1 MAEYEYGG
9 NASWDS
15 PPERKP
21 KSSKSLRNLFAP
33 ASKVAPVVE
42 GRRLRRNSATGRS
55 SRQRPSS
62 QPDLKKLNEDP
73 QRRARRGRRASLFG
87 SMHERQPTHQPRRK
101 TERTR
106 RRGSFF
112 GNKTSKDEELAME
125 IIADFANFED

>member
-33 ASKVAPVVE
+33 ASKVTPVVE
-42 GRRLRRNSATGRS
+42 ERRLRRNSATRKS

-73 QRRARRGRRASLFG
+73 AAANLMAESLK
-87 SMHERQPTHQPRRK
+87 SEKHEH
-101 TERTR
+101 
-106 RRGSFF
+106 
-112 GNKTSKDEELAME
+112 
-125 IIADFANFED
+125 